1 MTPFVTRRRRSTP
14 PPAPMPRALTPG
26 YSWLAPLLSY
36 VDMPRGEL
44 LTLGLD
50 IRNIPDS
57 GIDNEVAANVLE
69 RAAEKLRLGQMFVK
83 HERGE

>member
-1 MTPFVTRRRRSTP
+1 MKPHVTRRRRTP
-14 PPAPMPRALTPG
+14 KVPTKPPALTAG
-26 YSWLAPLLSY
+26 YSWLAPLLSH

-50 IRNIPDS
+50 IRNIPET
-57 GIDNEVAANVLE
+57 GIDNEVAAKVLE